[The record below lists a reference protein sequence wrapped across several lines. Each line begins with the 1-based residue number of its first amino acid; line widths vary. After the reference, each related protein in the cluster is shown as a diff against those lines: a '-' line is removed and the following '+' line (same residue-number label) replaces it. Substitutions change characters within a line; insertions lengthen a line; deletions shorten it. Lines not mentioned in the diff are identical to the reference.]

1 MEKPFLDECPKYIF
15 SFFQLPDLK
24 NDILGVGK
32 VAPAYQVIKNL
43 KNLKMDHLVLYSIPV
58 TVLLNTCTRYNN
70 KDLLEISCKNK
81 VLISKV
87 LAHEIRGTRFW
98 DTQQRLRNVQKSVMH
113 VQRCFFAN

>member
-1 MEKPFLDECPKYIF
+1 MEKPFLDECPKYF
-15 SFFQLPDLK
+15 FFFFFQLPDLK
-24 NDILGVGK
+24 NDILGVGE
-32 VAPAYQVIKNL
+32 VAPVYQVI

-87 LAHEIRGTRFW
+87 LGHEIRGTRFW